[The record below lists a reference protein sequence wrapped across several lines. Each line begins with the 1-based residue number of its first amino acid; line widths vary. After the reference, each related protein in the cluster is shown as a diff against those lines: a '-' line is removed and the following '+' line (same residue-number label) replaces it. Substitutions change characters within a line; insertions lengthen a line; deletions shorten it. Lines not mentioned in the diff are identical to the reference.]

1 MENYFRKCRLLPAMT
16 LLGGLALASCVN
28 SDYDFNEVD
37 ATMGF
42 GGEGLE
48 LPGSST
54 DTIKLADVLDL
65 GDDDCVKVRPNGDY
79 VFEQVGDNVEPA
91 QPEIAPISVTQRQSV
106 SYDIDINVEPATRS
120 AGDARAVTVVLSA
133 DGDMQSFEYDGDKP
147 AEVVD
152 LDYAETDANLSFSL
166 HFPAGLSSVVA
177 SLDEISIQMPS
188 FMELSDVSANIGAD
202 GSWSIDGSRIVF
214 SNITTSRDLTVSA
227 RVSRLR
233 FGVSDELGSLGIDG
247 DKIVLD
253 GRVHVS
259 MNSVATVS
267 GGSIEGLTAS
277 SDFAIDDMQITS
289 VTGRFDPEID
299 LDNLG
304 DVEITGVPDFLTDG
318 NVRVDLY
325 NPQILLTLNSDLNMG
340 GFVGG
345 TLTSWKDGQPIA
357 SVTVPDMAVRAG
369 GMTEMCICRN
379 GEGIEGYDVV
389 QVVPELSTL
398 IETIPDRIT
407 FEGTARA
414 DRNQTCEFELGHRY
428 TVQPA
433 YRVEAPIAFAENAQ
447 IVYKDTIDEWHE
459 DIEDFE
465 LSDNSYIT
473 FTANIENRVPAYLTL
488 SAYAIDVDGQRMGDD
503 EIKVEVSN
511 TVIASAD
518 GETSSET
525 PLTIRV
531 SQNDGRALSRLDG
544 LVFDVTASA
553 SDGGANPVEG
563 MTLNSEKHFLIA
575 RDIKIKLVGT
585 LIGDFN

>member
-147 AEVVD
+147 AEVVG

-233 FGVSDELGSLGIDG
+233 FGVSDELGSLGIEG

-357 SVTVPDMAVRAG
+357 SVIVPEMAVRAG

>member
-1 MENYFRKCRLLPAMT
+1 MT

-147 AEVVD
+147 AEVVG

-214 SNITTSRDLTVSA
+214 GNITTSRDLTVSA

-304 DVEITGVPDFLTDG
+304 DVEITGAPDFLTDG

-357 SVTVPDMAVRAG
+357 SVTVPEMAVRAG

-518 GETSSET
+518 GATSSET

>member
-133 DGDMQSFEYDGDKP
+133 DGDMQSFEYDGDKS
-147 AEVVD
+147 AEVVG

-357 SVTVPDMAVRAG
+357 SVTVPEMAVRAG
-369 GMTEMCICRN
+369 GMTEMCICCN
-379 GEGIEGYDVV
+379 GEGIEGFDVV

>member
-147 AEVVD
+147 AEVVG

-233 FGVSDELGSLGIDG
+233 FGVSDELGSLGIEG

-357 SVTVPDMAVRAG
+357 SVTVPEMAVRAG

-473 FTANIENRVPAYLTL
+473 FTANIENRVPAYLSL

>member
-147 AEVVD
+147 AEVVG

-357 SVTVPDMAVRAG
+357 SVTVPEMAVRAG

-473 FTANIENRVPAYLTL
+473 FTANMENRVPAYLTL

>member
-1 MENYFRKCRLLPAMT
+1 MT

-357 SVTVPDMAVRAG
+357 SVTVPEMAVRAG

-379 GEGIEGYDVV
+379 GEGIEGFDVV

-488 SAYAIDVDGQRMGDD
+488 GAYAIDVDGQRMGDD

>member
-1 MENYFRKCRLLPAMT
+1 MT

-357 SVTVPDMAVRAG
+357 SVTVPEMAVRAG

-379 GEGIEGYDVV
+379 GEGIEGFDVV

-518 GETSSET
+518 GATSSET

>member
-1 MENYFRKCRLLPAMT
+1 MT

-147 AEVVD
+147 AEVVG

-357 SVTVPDMAVRAG
+357 SVTVPEMAVRAG

>member
-1 MENYFRKCRLLPAMT
+1 MT

-37 ATMGF
+37 STMGF

-147 AEVVD
+147 AEVVG

-357 SVTVPDMAVRAG
+357 SVTVPEMAVRAG

-379 GEGIEGYDVV
+379 GEGIEGFDVV

-518 GETSSET
+518 GATSSET

>member
-1 MENYFRKCRLLPAMT
+1 MT

-147 AEVVD
+147 AEVVG

-233 FGVSDELGSLGIDG
+233 FGVSDELGSLGIEG

-304 DVEITGVPDFLTDG
+304 DIEITGVPDFLTDG

-357 SVTVPDMAVRAG
+357 SVTVPEMAVRAG

-488 SAYAIDVDGQRMGDD
+488 SAYAIDVNGQRMGDD

>member
-147 AEVVD
+147 AEVVG

-188 FMELSDVSANIGAD
+188 FMEMSDVSANIGAD

-233 FGVSDELGSLGIDG
+233 FGVSDELGSLGIEG

-357 SVTVPDMAVRAG
+357 SVTVPEMAVRAG

>member
-357 SVTVPDMAVRAG
+357 SVTVPEMAVMAG

-379 GEGIEGYDVV
+379 GEGIEGFDVV

-518 GETSSET
+518 GATSSET

>member
-1 MENYFRKCRLLPAMT
+1 M
-16 LLGGLALASCVN
+16 ASCVN

-65 GDDDCVKVRPNGDY
+65 GDNDCVKVRPNGDY

-214 SNITTSRDLTVSA
+214 RDITTSRDLTVSA

-345 TLTSWKDGQPIA
+345 TLTSWKDSQPIA
-357 SVTVPDMAVRAG
+357 SVTVPEMAVRAG

>member
-147 AEVVD
+147 AEVVG

-233 FGVSDELGSLGIDG
+233 FGVSDELGSLGIEG

-357 SVTVPDMAVRAG
+357 SVTVPEMAVRAG

-379 GEGIEGYDVV
+379 GEGIEGFDVV

>member
-79 VFEQVGDNVEPA
+79 VFEQVGGNVEPA

-147 AEVVD
+147 AEVVG

-233 FGVSDELGSLGIDG
+233 FGVSDELGSLGIEG

-357 SVTVPDMAVRAG
+357 SVTVPEMAVRAG

>member
-65 GDDDCVKVRPNGDY
+65 GDDDCVKVMPNGDY

-147 AEVVD
+147 AEVVG

-233 FGVSDELGSLGIDG
+233 FGVSDELGSLGIEG

-289 VTGRFDPEID
+289 VTGRLDPEID

-357 SVTVPDMAVRAG
+357 SVTVPEMAVRAG

-575 RDIKIKLVGT
+575 RGIKIKLVGT

>member
-1 MENYFRKCRLLPAMT
+1 M
-16 LLGGLALASCVN
+16 ASCVN

-147 AEVVD
+147 AEVVG

-233 FGVSDELGSLGIDG
+233 FGVSDELGSLGIEG

-357 SVTVPDMAVRAG
+357 SVTVPEMAVRAG

-465 LSDNSYIT
+465 LSDNSCIT

>member
-1 MENYFRKCRLLPAMT
+1 MT

-147 AEVVD
+147 AEVVG

-357 SVTVPDMAVRAG
+357 SVTVPEMAVRAG

-379 GEGIEGYDVV
+379 GEGIEGFDVV

-518 GETSSET
+518 GATSSET

>member
-147 AEVVD
+147 AEVVG

-233 FGVSDELGSLGIDG
+233 FGVSDELGSLGIEG

-304 DVEITGVPDFLTDG
+304 DVEITEVPDFLTDG

-357 SVTVPDMAVRAG
+357 SVTVPEMAVRAG

>member
-1 MENYFRKCRLLPAMT
+1 M
-16 LLGGLALASCVN
+16 ASCVN

-65 GDDDCVKVRPNGDY
+65 GDDDCVKVMPNGDY

-147 AEVVD
+147 AEVVG

-233 FGVSDELGSLGIDG
+233 FGVSDELGSLGIEG

-289 VTGRFDPEID
+289 VTGRLDPEID

-357 SVTVPDMAVRAG
+357 SVTVPEMAVRAG

-575 RDIKIKLVGT
+575 RGIKIKLVGT

>member
-120 AGDARAVTVVLSA
+120 AGDARAVTVVLYA

-147 AEVVD
+147 AEVVG

-233 FGVSDELGSLGIDG
+233 FGVSDELGSLGIEG

-357 SVTVPDMAVRAG
+357 SVTVPEMAVRAG

>member
-1 MENYFRKCRLLPAMT
+1 MT

-147 AEVVD
+147 AEVVG

-233 FGVSDELGSLGIDG
+233 FGVSDELGSLGIEG

-357 SVTVPDMAVRAG
+357 SVTVPEMAVRAG
-369 GMTEMCICRN
+369 GMTEMCICSN

-473 FTANIENRVPAYLTL
+473 FTANIENRVPAYLSL

>member
-1 MENYFRKCRLLPAMT
+1 M
-16 LLGGLALASCVN
+16 ASCVN

-147 AEVVD
+147 AEVVG

-357 SVTVPDMAVRAG
+357 SVTVPEMAVRAG

-379 GEGIEGYDVV
+379 GEGIEGFDVV

-488 SAYAIDVDGQRMGDD
+488 GAYAIDVDGQRMGDD

>member
-1 MENYFRKCRLLPAMT
+1 MT

-147 AEVVD
+147 AEVVG

-233 FGVSDELGSLGIDG
+233 FGVSDELGSLGIEG

-357 SVTVPDMAVRAG
+357 SVTVPEMAVRAG

-389 QVVPELSTL
+389 QIVPELSTL

>member
-91 QPEIAPISVTQRQSV
+91 QPEIAPISVTQRRSV

-147 AEVVD
+147 AEVVG

-233 FGVSDELGSLGIDG
+233 FGVSDELGSLGIEG

-357 SVTVPDMAVRAG
+357 SVTVPEMAVRAG

>member
-79 VFEQVGDNVEPA
+79 VFEQVSDNVEPA
-91 QPEIAPISVTQRQSV
+91 QPEIAPISVTQRRSV

-147 AEVVD
+147 AEVVG

-233 FGVSDELGSLGIDG
+233 FGVSDELGSLGIEG

-357 SVTVPDMAVRAG
+357 SVTVPEMAVRAG

-433 YRVEAPIAFAENAQ
+433 YSVEAPIAFAENAQ

-585 LIGDFN
+585 LVGDFN

>member
-79 VFEQVGDNVEPA
+79 VFEQVGGNVEPA

-147 AEVVD
+147 AEVVG

-233 FGVSDELGSLGIDG
+233 FGVSDELGSLAIEG

-357 SVTVPDMAVRAG
+357 SVTVPEMAVRAG

-488 SAYAIDVDGQRMGDD
+488 SAYAIDVDGQCMGDD

>member
-120 AGDARAVTVVLSA
+120 AGDARSVTVVLSA

-147 AEVVD
+147 AEVVG

-357 SVTVPDMAVRAG
+357 SVTVPEMAVRAG

-379 GEGIEGYDVV
+379 GEGIEGFDVV

>member
-54 DTIKLADVLDL
+54 DIIKLADVLDL

-147 AEVVD
+147 AEVVG

-214 SNITTSRDLTVSA
+214 SNITTSRDLTVCA

-233 FGVSDELGSLGIDG
+233 FGVSDELGSLGIEG

-357 SVTVPDMAVRAG
+357 SVTVPEMAVRAG

>member
-147 AEVVD
+147 AEVVG

-233 FGVSDELGSLGIDG
+233 FGVSDELGSLGIEG

-357 SVTVPDMAVRAG
+357 SVTVPEMAVRAG

-525 PLTIRV
+525 SLTIRV

>member
-1 MENYFRKCRLLPAMT
+1 MT

-277 SDFAIDDMQITS
+277 SHFAIDDMQITS

-345 TLTSWKDGQPIA
+345 TLTSWKDSQPIA
-357 SVTVPDMAVRAG
+357 SVTVPEMAVRAG

-488 SAYAIDVDGQRMGDD
+488 NAYAIDVDGQRMGDD

>member
-357 SVTVPDMAVRAG
+357 SVTVPEMAVRAG

-379 GEGIEGYDVV
+379 GEGIEGFDVV

-503 EIKVEVSN
+503 EIKVKVSN

>member
-106 SYDIDINVEPATRS
+106 SYDIDINVEPATWS

-147 AEVVD
+147 AEVVG

-214 SNITTSRDLTVSA
+214 SDITTSRDLTVSA

-357 SVTVPDMAVRAG
+357 SVTVPEMAVRAG

-379 GEGIEGYDVV
+379 GEGIEGFDVV

-398 IETIPDRIT
+398 IDTIPDRIT

-518 GETSSET
+518 GATSSET

-553 SDGGANPVEG
+553 SDGVANSVEG

>member
-1 MENYFRKCRLLPAMT
+1 M
-16 LLGGLALASCVN
+16 
-28 SDYDFNEVD
+28 
-37 ATMGF
+37 
-42 GGEGLE
+42 
-48 LPGSST
+48 
-54 DTIKLADVLDL
+54 
-65 GDDDCVKVRPNGDY
+65 
-79 VFEQVGDNVEPA
+79 
-91 QPEIAPISVTQRQSV
+91 
-106 SYDIDINVEPATRS
+106 
-120 AGDARAVTVVLSA
+120 
-133 DGDMQSFEYDGDKP
+133 
-147 AEVVD
+147 
-152 LDYAETDANLSFSL
+152 
-166 HFPAGLSSVVA
+166 
-177 SLDEISIQMPS
+177 
-188 FMELSDVSANIGAD
+188 
-202 GSWSIDGSRIVF
+202 
-214 SNITTSRDLTVSA
+214 
-227 RVSRLR
+227 
-233 FGVSDELGSLGIDG
+233 SDELGSLGIDG

-357 SVTVPDMAVRAG
+357 SVTVPEMAVRAG

-398 IETIPDRIT
+398 IDTIPDRIT

>member
-1 MENYFRKCRLLPAMT
+1 MENYFHKCRLLPAMT

-247 DKIVLD
+247 DNIVLD

-357 SVTVPDMAVRAG
+357 SVTVPEMAVRAG

-379 GEGIEGYDVV
+379 GEGIEGFDVV

-398 IETIPDRIT
+398 IDTIPDRIT

-518 GETSSET
+518 GATSSET

>member
-233 FGVSDELGSLGIDG
+233 FGVSAELGSLGIDG

-357 SVTVPDMAVRAG
+357 SVTVPEMAVRAG

-379 GEGIEGYDVV
+379 GEGIEGFDVV

-518 GETSSET
+518 GATSSET

>member
-120 AGDARAVTVVLSA
+120 AGDARSVTVVLSA

-147 AEVVD
+147 AEVVG

-166 HFPAGLSSVVA
+166 HFPAGLSSGVA

-357 SVTVPDMAVRAG
+357 SVTVPEMAVRAG

-379 GEGIEGYDVV
+379 GEGIEGFDVV

-398 IETIPDRIT
+398 IDTIPDRIT

>member
-147 AEVVD
+147 AEVVG

-233 FGVSDELGSLGIDG
+233 FGVSDELGSLGIEG

-304 DVEITGVPDFLTDG
+304 DIEITGVPDFLTDG

-357 SVTVPDMAVRAG
+357 SVTVPEMAVRAG

-488 SAYAIDVDGQRMGDD
+488 SAYAIDVNGQRMGDD

>member
-1 MENYFRKCRLLPAMT
+1 MT

-357 SVTVPDMAVRAG
+357 SVTVPEMAVRAG

-379 GEGIEGYDVV
+379 GEGIKGFDVV

-488 SAYAIDVDGQRMGDD
+488 SAYAIDVDGQRMGGD

>member
-147 AEVVD
+147 AEVVG

-233 FGVSDELGSLGIDG
+233 FGVSDELGSLGIEG

-325 NPQILLTLNSDLNMG
+325 NPQILLTLNSDLTMG

-357 SVTVPDMAVRAG
+357 SVTVPEMAVRAG